1 MRAEIGNF
9 KSVFCPF
16 AKTTI
21 VVARAPRRAH
31 IVRAMIDA
39 IKKTMLAGVGAA
51 VITKEKAEAAFAD
64 WVKKGKISAEDAK
77 SMASK
82 LADEGRAEF
91 ERSSAET
98 KQTVRELLDKAGV
111 GQKDRID
118 ALEKR
123 LLALEVEVANLATR
137 GGGSDTPTQT

>member
-1 MRAEIGNF
+1 
-9 KSVFCPF
+9 
-16 AKTTI
+16 
-21 VVARAPRRAH
+21 
-31 IVRAMIDA
+31 MIDA

-64 WVKKGKISAEDAK
+64 WVKKGKISADDAK
-77 SMASK
+77 TMAAK
-82 LADEGRAEF
+82 LADEGRVEF
-91 ERSSAET
+91 ERASAET
-98 KQTVRELLDKAGV
+98 KQTVRDLLDKAGV

-137 GGGSDTPTQT
+137 SGSGTSPQT